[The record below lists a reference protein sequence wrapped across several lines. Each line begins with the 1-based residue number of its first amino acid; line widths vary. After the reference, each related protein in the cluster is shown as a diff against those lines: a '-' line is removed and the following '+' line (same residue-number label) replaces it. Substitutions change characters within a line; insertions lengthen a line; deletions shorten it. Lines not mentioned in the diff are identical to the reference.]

1 MKKFMALFFFSIVIG
16 VSAVSAQSAQPT
28 FAALDMQG
36 QKVDTAA
43 LRGKVVVL
51 NLWFVN
57 CPNCVEEIKML
68 NTLVDQY
75 KGNDNVVF
83 LGLAASSKPVLEK
96 FLVKNPFSYRV
107 VPGAQMI
114 IISKFGEPKGN
125 GELTVPFPMHYVLD
139 REGKVVFKGQG
150 IKSIDGMKKE
160 LASQLA
166 KK

>member
-1 MKKFMALFFFSIVIG
+1 MKNFIALFFFSVVIG
-16 VSAVSAQSAQPT
+16 VFTVSAQSAQPT

-36 QKVDTAA
+36 QRVDTAA

-57 CPNCVEEIKML
+57 CPNCVEEIKVL
-68 NTLVDQY
+68 NTLVGQY

-107 VPGAQMI
+107 IPGAQMI
-114 IISKFGEPKGN
+114 IISKFGTPDKSGN
-125 GELTVPFPMHYVLD
+125 IDVPFPMHYVMD

-160 LASQLA
+160 LAAQLA